1 MAVVYSASPVGA
13 FAPLWYIYTS
23 ACANWRDFYFFLK
36 RLSLM
41 LSYFLKI
48 QLLKIPF
55 GTIKISPIVFDTKT
69 LELWKEKL

>member
-1 MAVVYSASPVGA
+1 
-13 FAPLWYIYTS
+13 
-23 ACANWRDFYFFLK
+23 
-36 RLSLM
+36 M

-55 GTIKISPIVFDTKT
+55 GTIKISPIVFDTKKTKT